1 MGLVMI
7 FFGAIFFNN
16 FIFNR
21 FLGICPFLGVSKRL
35 DTSVGM
41 GIAVG
46 FVMTLASTLTWLLQ
60 KLLDLWHVEYMQTI
74 VYILVIAALV
84 QFVEMFL
91 QKVSPTLHKA
101 LGVYLPLITTNCAIL
116 GIAILNIDLG
126 YGLLE
131 AVIHSLG
138 ASVGFTLAM
147 VILAGIREKLELSDI
162 PEAFTGIPIAL
173 ITAGILAMAFTGFV
187 L

>member
-1 MGLVMI
+1 M
-7 FFGAIFFNN
+7 
-16 FIFNR
+16 
-21 FLGICPFLGVSKRL
+21 

>member
-1 MGLVMI
+1 MI